1 MDYKFIS
8 LGSVCE
14 VAHCLKECSLRKEGY
29 PFDYI
34 TTIDSDKFI
43 QLLEDK
49 FKNLLDDTY
58 LIPCNNDPYPIYN
71 NYYNIEF
78 LHEGVFNKTEKSV
91 YDLNYKNLQDK
102 YKRRIERFL
111 NLNDYTGK
119 VYFIRHSYKYS
130 ISDPHRIY
138 KNNDNIIITDDY
150 AIKLYDVL
158 KNIFTKLNFGLIIM
172 NDHDENILIEEK
184 KIHENLIMCK
194 TNINLELDVKSKLYK
209 NYLETL

>member
-71 NYYNIEF
+71 NYYN
-78 LHEGVFNKTEKSV
+78 LS
-91 YDLNYKNLQDK
+91 
-102 YKRRIERFL
+102 
-111 NLNDYTGK
+111 
-119 VYFIRHSYKYS
+119 HS
-130 ISDPHRIY
+130 
-138 KNNDNIIITDDY
+138 
-150 AIKLYDVL
+150 
-158 KNIFTKLNFGLIIM
+158 
-172 NDHDENILIEEK
+172 
-184 KIHENLIMCK
+184 
-194 TNINLELDVKSKLYK
+194 
-209 NYLETL
+209 